1 MTNANFLFSCGRKTP
16 RKLLDH
22 CVVCSKKKDLVYY
35 AITNDFIIQIC
46 IKCLDDNCVEDES

>member
-1 MTNANFLFSCGRKTP
+1 MTNTNFLFSGGRKTP

-35 AITNDFIIQIC
+35 AITNDFLIQIC
-46 IKCLDDNCVEDES
+46 HKCLDAIGVESQ